1 MLPVHL
7 FEDSPMSAMTSQQS
21 LPDEYFD
28 HDHYQNVQTNPNG
41 LPSPPETLNGSSRTS
56 FPPTPSEGALAGRK
70 RSRGDICDP
79 EDDHGDGS
87 IMQFQPAPPPVNR
100 GEPVY
105 GPGMTIVY
113 PNDPSG
119 AYAADAS
126 SQSGTWV
133 DEATQKANAAA
144 ARPIMATRKSQRLDS
159 SASRSDDI
167 SASFAQVAPRAPGTE
182 PLIDEASRLLGIS
195 WKRMDISEATQISQ
209 RAYTRWITR
218 HYPQL
223 TDVEVWFEN
232 NAIPGYLGR
241 ATNMANGV
249 QEYYLWS
256 FDLHQAILV
265 TRNPSDLILKL
276 SQPHM
281 SLSQATEKITADVE
295 PVVEAAAANAAIV
308 HNDRFLSQPTAVP
321 ASGGMDLD

>member
-7 FEDSPMSAMTSQQS
+7 FEDSPLAAMANQRP

-28 HDHYQNVQTNPNG
+28 DAHYQHAPAISSG

-56 FPPTPSEGALAGRK
+56 FPPTPSEGAIAGRK
-70 RSRGDICDP
+70 RSRGEIYDDG
-79 EDDHGDGS
+79 DDHGDGS
-87 IMQFQPAPPPVNR
+87 IMQYQTAQPTVNR

-105 GPGMTIVY
+105 GPGMTISY

-126 SQSGTWV
+126 TQSGTWV
-133 DEATQKANAAA
+133 DEAAHQAAA
-144 ARPIMATRKSQRLDS
+144 TRPIMATRKSQRLDS
-159 SASRSDDI
+159 SASRPDDI

-182 PLIDEASRLLGIS
+182 PLIDEASKLLGIS

-223 TDVEVWFEN
+223 ADVEIWFEN
-232 NAIPGYLGR
+232 SAIPGYLGR
-241 ATNMANGV
+241 ATNTINGI

-276 SQPHM
+276 SQPQM
-281 SLSQATEKITADVE
+281 SLSQATEKIHADVE

-308 HNDRFLSQPTAVP
+308 HNDRFMSQHTAVP

>member
-1 MLPVHL
+1 MLPSQFLGDASTLVMPSQNPFHDTY
-7 FEDSPMSAMTSQQS
+7 FENPLYQQVATS
-21 LPDEYFD
+21 
-28 HDHYQNVQTNPNG
+28 PNG

-56 FPPTPSEGALAGRK
+56 LPPTPSEGALAGRK

-87 IMQFQPAPPPVNR
+87 VIQLQPPPPPVNR

-105 GPGMTIVY
+105 GPGMTLVY
-113 PNDPSG
+113 PNDPCG
-119 AYAADAS
+119 AYSADAS

-133 DEATQKANAAA
+133 EDTAQQAATRA

-159 SASRSDDI
+159 SASRFDDVAAF
-167 SASFAQVAPRAPGTE
+167 SQVTPRAPGTE
-182 PLIDEASRLLGIS
+182 PLIDEATRLLGVS
-195 WKRMDISEATQISQ
+195 WKRMDISETTQISQ
-209 RAYTRWITR
+209 RAYTRWILR

-223 TDVEVWFEN
+223 KNVEVWFEN
-232 NAIPGYLGR
+232 SAIPGYLGK
-241 ATNMANGV
+241 ATNSSNGLE
-249 QEYYLWS
+249 EYYLWS
-256 FDLHQAILV
+256 LDLHQAILV

-281 SLSQATEKITADVE
+281 SLSQATEKITADIE

-308 HNDRFLSQPTAVP
+308 HNDRFTLDHQAV
-321 ASGGMDLD
+321 ASSGGMDLD